1 MIFSLLLLLIFIALA
16 LLLHPIE
23 DILTTDE
30 LLLLVLLL
38 LLIRLKHRCVRG
50 ELLLLL
56 LGGVLFEGLVVWRRE
71 TRRLEGRRMGAP

>member
-16 LLLHPIE
+16 LLLHPIK

-30 LLLLVLLL
+30 LLLLLL
-38 LLIRLKHRCVRG
+38 RLKHRCVRS
-50 ELLLLL
+50 ELLLL

-71 TRRLEGRRMGAP
+71 TSSLEGRRVGTP